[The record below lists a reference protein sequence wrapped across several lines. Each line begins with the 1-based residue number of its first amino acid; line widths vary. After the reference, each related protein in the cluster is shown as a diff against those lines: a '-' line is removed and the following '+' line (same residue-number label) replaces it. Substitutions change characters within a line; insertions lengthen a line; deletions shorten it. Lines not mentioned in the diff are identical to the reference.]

1 MAENEAAAVEKPY
14 QPDDAV
20 HLFLAYFGIL
30 SLVPFFMFRDQRA
43 DPKKEYVYWH
53 ARQGLA
59 FTVSWLVVVIIA
71 LVGSTALGF
80 IPVLGR
86 IVHLFMCFFW
96 PVFSILPL
104 VVTIFC
110 WTKAF
115 GGEKWAI
122 PGISKIAEM
131 FN

>member
-1 MAENEAAAVEKPY
+1 MAENEAPAAEKPY
-14 QPDDAV
+14 HPDDAI

-30 SLVPFFMFRDQRA
+30 SLIPFFMFRDQRS

-59 FTVSWLVVVIIA
+59 FMVCWIVVVM
-71 LVGSTALGF
+71 LGVVGSIVIGF
-80 IPVLGR
+80 VPVLGSVAR
-86 IVHLFMCFFW
+86 LFSCCLW
-96 PVFSILPL
+96 PVLSLVPL
-104 VVTIFC
+104 VVMILC
-110 WTKAF
+110 WVKAF

-122 PGISKIAEM
+122 PGVSKIAEM